1 MDATTALDL
10 LTRQAERAFEHA
22 EIRRE
27 RLTRMLTCQGSDLTM
42 AVDSV
47 LTAEAEAAPWARLLK
62 RIDRHGVREG
72 LAAEREK
79 ATNDI
84 LGFGISLSTSMIT
97 NAARLAEQDGLRRFL
112 SATNGMDI
120 DEAPAEE
127 PAPAPA
133 EEPAPAPAEEAAP
146 AEEVTEVPKVTPAQ
160 KRTLVAIRDGG
171 VTLRW
176 TGHSLKSRTAVS
188 VKCGDRPRVDMVEWV
203 ISQKWARYTSN
214 APMSAGR
221 GVALTAVG
229 EAILAG

>member
-27 RLTRMLTCQGSDLTM
+27 RLTRLLTCQGSDLTM
-42 AVDSV
+42 TVDSV

-79 ATNDI
+79 ATNDL
-84 LGFGISLSTSMIT
+84 LGFGISLSTSMVT

-112 SATNGMDI
+112 NATNGMDI
-120 DEAPAEE
+120 DETPAEE

-133 EEPAPAPAEEAAP
+133 PAEEPVP
-146 AEEVTEVPKVTPAQ
+146 AEEVAEVPKVTPAQ
-160 KRTLVAIRDGG
+160 KRTLVAIRDNG
-171 VTLRW
+171 VTFQWNKDRKVIYV
-176 TGHSLKSRTAVS
+176 KS
-188 VKCGDRPRVDMVEWV
+188 GDRPRADMVEWA
-203 ISQKWARYTSN
+203 ISQKWARVTP
-214 APMSAGR
+214 APMSVGL